1 MQSWNLTSSTT
12 VQVQVLNFHTDL
24 HLPAMM
30 FVCVC
35 VCVNV
40 CVCVSVCVCVCVNC
54 YKFLLWS
61 SSRCYL
67 FENYFKITDERQLNH
82 WLGHQIMHAT
92 NGDRYLAKRVQ
103 PEKSHS
109 LSDGQTFIVCKSLFK
124 KHTTVSFLLISQLFV
139 RWYWECILGR
149 LT

>member
-40 CVCVSVCVCVCVNC
+40 CVCVSVCVCVCVLTVINSC
-54 YKFLLWS
+54 FGLHLDATFLRTIL
-61 SSRCYL
+61 
-67 FENYFKITDERQLNH
+67 
-82 WLGHQIMHAT
+82 
-92 NGDRYLAKRVQ
+92 
-103 PEKSHS
+103 
-109 LSDGQTFIVCKSLFK
+109 KSLMK
-124 KHTTVSFLLISQLFV
+124 DSLI
-139 RWYWECILGR
+139 ID
-149 LT
+149 